1 MAIIVGNALP
11 NNLPGT
17 IFADTI
23 AGQGGGDLITG
34 GLGNDTLRGGV
45 GGFGNDVLNGGLGND
60 TAAYNNAVLD
70 PTGPAGPVLTIGATG
85 AVRVDLNIGGFQNTG
100 GAGFDQLVS
109 IENVIG
115 TEFAG
120 GDTLI
125 GNGVNNVLSGLGGN
139 DCLFGNAGADT
150 LFGGNGNDTLNGGIG
165 ADLLN
170 GGLGTDTA
178 SYLGGG
184 GAFVNLGTGVTAAA
198 AAGDILISI
207 ENLVGSNNNDTLI
220 GNLLNNEL
228 CGAAGAD
235 VLNGGGGNDVLNG
248 GLGGDLLIGGAG
260 NDTADWS
267 NKIVCGTFV
276 PGATF
281 GVTANLLLGT
291 AVGGGGADTLNGI
304 ENLTGSIFGDFLTGN
319 AGANVINGG
328 AGADVL
334 TGGGGRD
341 TLIGGLGNDR
351 FDYNAVTDSLTG
363 AATRDVILGFN
374 GNGAGVG
381 DVIDLSTIDANVLV
395 AGNQA
400 FGLGQ
405 LTYIGGILSANV
417 IGTGPAPD
425 LQIDLLGV
433 ALNMAND
440 IIL

>member
-85 AVRVDLNIGGFQNTG
+85 SVRVDLNNGGFQNTG
-100 GAGFDQLVS
+100 GAGVDQLVS

-115 TEFAG
+115 TEFFA

-125 GNGVNNVLSGLGGN
+125 GNAGANVLTGLGGN

-150 LFGGNGNDTLNGGIG
+150 LLGGNGNDTLNGGIG

-178 SYLGGG
+178 SYLGGPG
-184 GAFVNLGTGVTAAA
+184 VAVNLNFVAQPG
-198 AAGDILISI
+198 AGGDQLISI

-220 GNLLNNEL
+220 GNLLNNDL

-260 NDTADWS
+260 NDTADYS
-267 NKIVCGTFV
+267 NKIVCGVLV
-276 PGATF
+276 PGAT
-281 GVTANLLLGT
+281 GSVTANLALGA

-304 ENLTGSIFGDFLTGN
+304 ENLTGSIFGDFLTGKVAANSPDAAKIMDGIATKMEMN
-319 AGANVINGG
+319 ADDEKALASAIE
-328 AGADVL
+328 DFKK
-334 TGGGGRD
+334 TG
-341 TLIGGLGNDR
+341 T
-351 FDYNAVTDSLTG
+351 F
-363 AATRDVILGFN
+363 
-374 GNGAGVG
+374 
-381 DVIDLSTIDANVLV
+381 
-395 AGNQA
+395 
-400 FGLGQ
+400 
-405 LTYIGGILSANV
+405 
-417 IGTGPAPD
+417 
-425 LQIDLLGV
+425 
-433 ALNMAND
+433 
-440 IIL
+440 